1 VLLSNGMVLV
11 AGGLAGSIYP
21 SSFAYL
27 YNPATNTFSATG
39 TLNQARCNPFAI
51 ALPNGDAM
59 VWGPVGQNNVY
70 DTCTFDSPTVEI
82 YNPGSG
88 TFTQVQMTTTRNWP
102 YVSII
107 PNSQN
112 NLTAQ
117 VLIAGGLNSSLGY
130 LNSAELYDP
139 VFGTFTA
146 LTATMT
152 TASEGGIGFAFPAR

>member
-1 VLLSNGMVLV
+1 
-11 AGGLAGSIYP
+11 
-21 SSFAYL
+21 
-27 YNPATNTFSATG
+27 
-39 TLNQARCNPFAI
+39 
-51 ALPNGDAM
+51 
-59 VWGPVGQNNVY
+59 
-70 DTCTFDSPTVEI
+70 
-82 YNPGSG
+82 
-88 TFTQVQMTTTRNWP
+88 MTTTRNWP